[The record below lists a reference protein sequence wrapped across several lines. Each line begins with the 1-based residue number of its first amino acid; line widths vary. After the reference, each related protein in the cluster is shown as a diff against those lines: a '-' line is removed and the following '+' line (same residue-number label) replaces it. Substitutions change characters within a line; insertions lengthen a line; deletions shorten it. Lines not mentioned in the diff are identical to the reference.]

1 MTKDGLLTAV
11 LALVALAGGTASAQ
25 GPALDRLMR
34 AKLYSSQKIL
44 EAVVTSRWAE
54 LDTRSRELEV
64 LTNDPAWTMLKA
76 PEYVRQSDG
85 FRTAV
90 RALREASAKRDLE
103 ATPKAYAAMTL
114 SCVECHRYLARSRL
128 AGK

>member
-1 MTKDGLLTAV
+1 MGRRLWCTVALL
-11 LALVALAGGTASAQ
+11 ALAGWPASAQ
-25 GPALDRLMR
+25 GSALDRLMR
-34 AKLYSSQKIL
+34 AKLYCSQKIL

-76 PEYVRQSDG
+76 PEYVKHSDG

-103 ATPKAYAAMTL
+103 TAPKAYAALTT
-114 SCVECHRYLARSRL
+114 SCVECHRYLSRSRL

>member
-1 MTKDGLLTAV
+1 MVRRLSCAFALLTMVSA
-11 LALVALAGGTASAQ
+11 TASGQ
-25 GPALDRLMR
+25 GPKLDRVMR
-34 AKLYSSQKIL
+34 AKLYCSQKIL

-54 LDTRSRELEV
+54 LETRSRELEV

-76 PEYVRQSDG
+76 PEYARHSDG

-103 ATPKAYAAMTL
+103 ATPKAYAVLIT